1 MGRILVSLAS
11 GLIFGLGLVVSQMI
25 NPPKVLAFLDVA
37 GEWDPSLAFVM
48 GAAIPVAAL
57 GFALAKRRR
66 APLCAASFS
75 GPTKTAVDS
84 RLVVGS
90 LIFGTGWGLA
100 GFCPGPVL
108 AASLLAGA
116 PALVFLAA
124 MLVGMAAFTMADQ
137 YLPPLHAKPA

>member
-25 NPPKVLAFLDVA
+25 NPQKVLAFLDIA
-37 GEWDPSLAFVM
+37 GNWDPSLAFVM

-57 GFALAKRRR
+57 GFALARRRR

-124 MLVGMAAFTMADQ
+124 MLVGMGAFTLADRR
-137 YLPPLHAKPA
+137 LAVRTKAA

>member
-25 NPPKVLAFLDVA
+25 NPQKVLAFLDVA
-37 GEWDPSLAFVM
+37 GDWDPSLAFVM

-90 LIFGTGWGLA
+90 LIFGAGWGLA

-108 AASLLAGA
+108 AAALLAGA

-124 MLVGMAAFTMADQ
+124 MLVGMGAFTLTDRRLSRRAQ
-137 YLPPLHAKPA
+137 LA

>member
-25 NPPKVLAFLDVA
+25 NPQKVLAFLDVA
-37 GEWDPSLAFVM
+37 GNWDPSLAFVM

-66 APLCAASFS
+66 EPLCAASFS

-84 RLVVGS
+84 RLIVGS

-108 AASLLAGA
+108 ASFLLAGV
-116 PALVFLAA
+116 PAVVFLVA
-124 MLVGMAAFTMADQ
+124 MLVGMASFSAADRH
-137 YLPPLHAKPA
+137 LPGRTRSA